1 MQVLPLVAR
10 VRAWPLIL
18 RISIAVGLT
27 GLALLGRMHFLNEL
41 GSIRPYLTF
50 YPAILLSAILGGA
63 FAGAVAASLSAI
75 GAVMFIPEL
84 FQNEGPE
91 GILAFLTTAL
101 LLIAVVQLATKPEQE
116 RTEHKSGEHRDFQLR
131 QLIKQAPVAIAMF
144 DRDMVYLAASE
155 QWLQVF
161 GLERAS
167 IIGRC
172 HYDIFPNLP
181 KRYIDAHRRGLRGEQ
196 VSEEFD
202 SFDDHGGSSKY
213 FRWQV
218 QPWQGVGGQTGGIII
233 ISEDLTQRVT
243 AERAL
248 KSSEHRLRLAVEA
261 GNMAIWDWD
270 IASGHI
276 VWNDQHFCLLGYE
289 PGSIEPSYEA
299 WARRVVPEDLDKIE
313 PEIQKVLK
321 LGNRYSAQFRVRGHD
336 DKVRWI
342 EAFGQVTHTP
352 DGRPERMY
360 GIMWDITEAKTA
372 ADHRELLLAEVNH
385 RAKNL
390 LAVVQSIAN
399 VTAYE
404 GDPKTF
410 AATFNS
416 RIKALAACHGLLVR
430 SEWHGA
436 DLEDLIR
443 SQVSYLDKSQD
454 PRIEIEGPKLQIN
467 ALAAQIMAMAIHE
480 LSTNSIKYGA
490 LSSPQGRVG
499 LRWEIDPMAARF
511 QLHWTET
518 GGPTTK
524 VPEHLGF
531 GSAVMKDDV
540 EHALDAQVSLSFPSS
555 GLVYSISAS
564 LTSVA
569 EDGRDSEV
577 SDAAA
582 HR

>member
-27 GLALLGRMHFLNEL
+27 GLALLGRIHLLNEL
-41 GSIRPYLTF
+41 GAIRPYLTF
-50 YPAILLSAILGGA
+50 YPAILLSAVLGGA
-63 FAGAVAASLSAI
+63 FAGAVAAALSAI

-91 GILAFLTTAL
+91 GIPAFLTTAL
-101 LLIAVVQLATKPEQE
+101 LLIAIVQLATKLEQE
-116 RTEHKSGEHRDFQLR
+116 RTEHKSGEHREFQLR

-155 QWLQVF
+155 HWLQVF

-167 IIGRC
+167 VIGRC

-218 QPWQGVGGQTGGIII
+218 QPWQGVDGQTGGIII
-233 ISEDLTQRVT
+233 ISEDLTQRVG

-276 VWNDQHFCLLGYE
+276 VWNEQHFQLLGYE

-299 WARRVVPEDLDKIE
+299 WARRVLPEDLVKIE
-313 PEIQKVLK
+313 PKIEEALR
-321 LGNRYSAQFRVRGHD
+321 LGTRYSAEFRVYGADNRI
-336 DKVRWI
+336 RWI
-342 EAFGQVTHTP
+342 EAYGQVTPP
-352 DGRPERMY
+352 DGHGSKRMY
-360 GIMWDITEAKTA
+360 GIMWDITAAKTA
-372 ADHRELLLAEVNH
+372 EGHTKLLLAEVNH

-390 LAVVQSIAN
+390 LAVVQSIAD
-399 VTAYE
+399 VTGYE

-410 AATFNS
+410 AASFKA
-416 RIKALAACHGLLVR
+416 RIEGLAACHALLVR
-430 SEWHGA
+430 SQWHGA
-436 DLEDLIR
+436 DLEELIR
-443 SQVSYLDKSQD
+443 SQVGHFDQPQD
-454 PRIEIEGPKLQIN
+454 PRIEIHGPKLQIN
-467 ALAAQIMAMAIHE
+467 ALAAQTMAMAIHE
-480 LSTNSIKYGA
+480 MSTNAVKYGS
-490 LSSPQGRVG
+490 LSCPQGRVAVQ
-499 LRWEIDPMAARF
+499 WDVEPTAAR
-511 QLHWTET
+511 LRLRWTET
-518 GGPTTK
+518 GGPTPKT
-524 VPEHLGF
+524 PEQLGF
-531 GSAVMKDDV
+531 GFSVMKDNV
-540 EHALDAQVSLSFPSS
+540 EHALDAEVTLSFPPS
-555 GLVYSISAS
+555 GVVYSLSAP
-564 LTSVA
+564 LDAIA

-577 SDAAA
+577 SSAAA
-582 HR
+582 SC

>member
-10 VRAWPLIL
+10 VRAWPFIL
-18 RISIAVGLT
+18 RMSIAVGLT
-27 GLALLGRMHFLNEL
+27 VLALLGRMHLPNEL

-50 YPAILLSAILGGA
+50 YPAILLSAALGGL
-63 FAGAVAASLSAI
+63 FAGVFVAALLVI
-75 GAVMFIPEL
+75 GAAMFIPET
-84 FQNEGPE
+84 FHNEGPE

-101 LLIAVVQLATKPEQE
+101 LLITIVYLATKLEQE
-116 RTEHKSGEHRDFQLR
+116 RTEHKSGEHRDFPLR

-181 KRYIDAHRRGLRGEQ
+181 KRYCDAHRRGLRGEQ

-202 SFDDHGGSSKY
+202 SFEDHGGSSNY

-218 QPWQGVGGQTGGIII
+218 QPWQGEDGLTGGIII
-233 ISEDLTQRVT
+233 IAEDLTPRVA

-248 KSSEHRLRLAVEA
+248 KSSEQRLRFAIEA
-261 GNMAIWDWD
+261 GHMAIWDWN

-276 VWNDQHFCLLGYE
+276 VWNDQHFRLLGYE

-299 WARRVVPEDLDKIE
+299 WAHRVLPEDLVKVE
-313 PEIQKVLK
+313 PDIQKALK
-321 LGNRYSAQFRVRGHD
+321 LGSRYSAQFRVRGHD

-352 DGRPERMY
+352 DRRPERMY

-372 ADHRELLLAEVNH
+372 AAHRELLLAELNH

-390 LAVVQSIAN
+390 LAVVQSIAH
-399 VTAYE
+399 VTAHE

-410 AATFNS
+410 AASFNS
-416 RIKALAACHGLLVR
+416 RIKALARCQDLLVR
-430 SEWHGA
+430 SEWRGA
-436 DLEDLIR
+436 DLEGLIR
-443 SQVSYLDKSQD
+443 SQVSYLDKSHD
-454 PRIEIEGPKLQIN
+454 PRIEIKGPKLQIN
-467 ALAAQIMAMAIHE
+467 ALAAQMMAMAIHE
-480 LSTNSIKYGA
+480 LSTNAIKYGA
-490 LSSPQGRVG
+490 LSCPEGRVEVQ
-499 LRWEIDPMAARF
+499 WNVDPANARF
-511 QLHWTET
+511 QLQWTET
-518 GGPTTK
+518 GGPTTTA
-524 VPEHLGF
+524 PEQLGF
-531 GSAVMKDDV
+531 GSSVMKDDV
-540 EHALDAQVSLSFPSS
+540 KHALDAEVNLSFPSS
-555 GLVYSISAS
+555 GLVYSLSTSLAS
-564 LTSVA
+564 II
-569 EDGRDSEV
+569 ENGRDREV
-577 SDAAA
+577 ANAAA